1 LHSVFLVELNTA
13 TVPFG
18 ISCDLHRGETLTN
31 LGTGHAFQT
40 KIFLRI
46 SMTFIHLKA
55 VNEASMQHYLCVE
68 GHYDDF
74 MITSGTFEPFSFL
87 FFFLTFRSD
96 SISMDILNS

>member
-1 LHSVFLVELNTA
+1 VELNTA

>member
-1 LHSVFLVELNTA
+1 
-13 TVPFG
+13 VPFG

-40 KIFLRI
+40 KIFLPI